1 MRRALQAISIVLC
14 IAWTAAADAE
24 APFEVG
30 QQWTYAH
37 SGPRLGSTE
46 PDPVDG
52 QRLAQVIRTD
62 PNSGLWIIEERYTND
77 PDTIGRAH
85 VDPNRRVV
93 AIEIEGK
100 QAPPAL
106 LRYDPP
112 IPYEAPELAVGQTAT
127 IESTLRMDSPALAMP
142 ITMEFKRLADE
153 TIETDARLFEAC
165 RHYQITTHATLDI
178 KIGKIDS
185 VEHRHRWLHD
195 RANGLVK
202 ETYRK
207 EAVKFLTWSRPA
219 YDASSVLTAFSVEA
233 IAERPATG
241 ADPNG
246 SPAVDA
252 RGRHSSHR
260 SPAEI
265 ALIVVAIALAVTG
278 FLFLRR
284 KSARPGAERPQK

>member
-1 MRRALQAISIVLC
+1 MGHTLQGISIALC
-14 IAWTAAADAE
+14 IAAVAAAGE
-24 APFEVG
+24 APFAVG

-37 SGPRLGSTE
+37 TGPRPGSIE

-52 QRLAQVIRTD
+52 QRIAQVIAED
-62 PNSGLWIIEERYTND
+62 PNSGLWIIEERYTNNPD
-77 PDTIGRAH
+77 PIGRAH
-85 VDPNRRVV
+85 VDPNRMLV

-100 QAPPAL
+100 QAQPAL

-112 IPYEAPELAVGQTAT
+112 IPYEAPELAVGQAAT
-127 IESTLRMDSPALAMP
+127 IDSTLRMDSPALAMP
-142 ITMEFKRLADE
+142 ITIEFERLADE
-153 TIETDARLFEAC
+153 TIETDAGSFEAC
-165 RHYQITTHATLDI
+165 RHYQIATRSTLDI

-219 YDASSVLTAFSVEA
+219 YDASSVLTAFGVEA
-233 IAERPATG
+233 VAQRPART

-246 SPAVDA
+246 SPAADA
-252 RGRHSSHR
+252 HEGHSSHR
-260 SPAEI
+260 SPTEI
-265 ALIVVAIALAVTG
+265 ALIVLAIGLAVAG
-278 FLFLRR
+278 FLLLRR
-284 KSARPGAERPQK
+284 RPAKDVADPPQK